1 VVRRGLPLDCGQ
13 GRRSARAMTGM
24 HFSIPILSSVAAL
37 AGESDAWICD
47 VWGVLHNSVNAF
59 GAASDACRRFRGLG
73 GVVVL
78 LSNAPRPAAIVQKHL
93 DGLGVPRDAYDAIVT
108 SGDLTRTLVHE
119 RRSEP
124 LFHLG
129 PGRDVPLFEGLGV
142 RLTDANHARLVV
154 CTGLF
159 DDEHE
164 TAEDYATM
172 LGALAARNVP
182 MICANPD
189 VTVERGERLV
199 YCAGALAEAYQRLGG
214 SVTYAGKPHL
224 PVYALVIEQI
234 AKLKGHAV
242 PKSRMLAIG
251 DGIQTDIRGAA
262 NVGVRSIFIA
272 SAIHV
277 DRPLDGATL
286 TRLFEG
292 SDARPIAAMP
302 ALAW

>member
-1 VVRRGLPLDCGQ
+1 VTQVDL
-13 GRRSARAMTGM
+13 
-24 HFSIPILSSVAAL
+24 SIPILSSVAAL
-37 AGESDAWICD
+37 ARESDAWICD

-59 GAASDACRRFRGLG
+59 GAASEACRRFRGCG

-78 LSNAPRPAAIVQKHL
+78 LSNAPRPAALVQKHL
-93 DGLGVPRDAYDAIVT
+93 DGLGVLRDAYDAIVT

-119 RRSEP
+119 RRGEP

-129 PGRDVPLFEGLGV
+129 PERDIPLFQGLGV
-142 RLTDANHARLVV
+142 RFTDASHAHLVV

-164 TAEDYATM
+164 TPENYAAM

-189 VTVERGERLV
+189 LTVERGERLV
-199 YCAGALAEAYQRLGG
+199 YCAGALAEAYERLGG

-234 AKLKGHAV
+234 AKLKGCAV
-242 PKSRMLAIG
+242 PRTRVLAIG
-251 DGIQTDIRGAA
+251 DGIHTDIRGAA
-262 NVGVRSIFIA
+262 NAGVRSIFIA

-277 DRPLDGATL
+277 DGPLDSPTL
-286 TRLFEG
+286 NRLFEG